1 MNILIISHEYP
12 PIGGG
17 GANACMYLS
26 KEYARHGHSIDI
38 ITVWWEGTQ
47 EKEISVDNTI
57 RIFRIRAKRQ
67 KKESCSFAEMLD
79 FIIKAKTK
87 ADDLV
92 KGKKN
97 TNSNYDICQI
107 FFGIPSGVIG
117 YYLKKEYH
125 LPYVVRFGGGDI
137 PGFQARFKQVYKI
150 ISPAIRKIWGNAN
163 GLVANSKGLKELALR
178 FCDEYPVSIIN
189 NGVDTEVFKPRHK
202 EGDGD
207 PVTLLFISRLI
218 ERKGLQFIIP
228 KMRKIREA
236 TNRDVRLLIVGDGPY
251 RLNLEQMTKKEKIE
265 NQVIFFGQKDKKELP
280 ALYQQGDFF
289 IFPSQKE
296 GMPNAVLEAMA
307 CGLPIVMSPCQGS
320 EELIAGN
327 GIIADAN
334 MEEFYE
340 SIIKMIKLDQEE
352 KNRMAHESR
361 ERAVKL
367 FSWESK
373 AGEYLSLFNTIIQEE
388 KYFS

>member
-26 KEYARHGHSIDI
+26 KEYARHGHIIDI

-47 EKEISVDNTI
+47 EKEISDDKRI
-57 RIFRIRAKRQ
+57 RIFRIGAKRE

-87 ADDLV
+87 ADNLV
-92 KGKKN
+92 KEKKN
-97 TNSNYDICQI
+97 TNSSYDICQI

-117 YYLKKEYH
+117 YYLKKKYH

-137 PGFQARFKQVYKI
+137 PGFQERFKQVYKI
-150 ISPAIRKIWGNAN
+150 ISPAIRKIWGNAD

-178 FCDEYPVSIIN
+178 FCDKYPVSIIH
-189 NGVDTEVFKPRHK
+189 NGVDTEVFKPKHK
-202 EGDGD
+202 EGDGES
-207 PVTLLFISRLI
+207 VTLLFISRLI

-228 KMRKIREA
+228 KMKKISEE
-236 TNRDVRLLIVGDGPY
+236 TNRNIRLLIIGDGPY
-251 RLNLEQMTKKEKIE
+251 RVNLEQMTKEE
-265 NQVIFFGQKDKKELP
+265 DLESQVFLVGQKDKKELT
-280 ALYQQGDFF
+280 ALYQQGDYF

-334 MEEFYE
+334 LERFYE
-340 SIIKMIKLDQEE
+340 SIIEMIKLDQEG
-352 KNRMAHESR
+352 KIQMARESR

-367 FSWESK
+367 FSWDSK
-373 AGEYLSLFNTIIQEE
+373 AREYLSLFNTIIREE
-388 KYFS
+388 KSIS